1 MEEDYLSWHGASPTR
16 RNMTVFDIRHISDLA
31 TLADVS
37 IIIEFAIARTLRE
50 RGWIVPAYTM
60 AINLNGSDSTS

>member
-1 MEEDYLSWHGASPTR
+1 
-16 RNMTVFDIRHISDLA
+16 MTVFDIRHISDLA

>member
-1 MEEDYLSWHGASPTR
+1 
-16 RNMTVFDIRHISDLA
+16 MTVFDIRHITDLA
-31 TLADVS
+31 TTLADVS

-60 AINLNGSDSTS
+60 AINLNGSDSRS